1 MSSNPTPTS
10 KQKLKGLIERYIM
23 KKQKQLGMNP
33 STASSRLIKDI
44 LFKFI
49 NDLNLNTCFHCNTA
63 MSRENFSIEHKTPW
77 LDSTT
82 PKQLFFDLDNIS
94 FSHLSCNVSHSRK
107 PHKGIS
113 NPVCGT
119 PYAYQ
124 KGCRCDPCKLAKQK
138 ENSKRVR

>member
-1 MSSNPTPTS
+1 
-10 KQKLKGLIERYIM
+10 M

-63 MSRENFSIEHKTPW
+63 MNRDNFSIEHKTPW

-107 PHKGIS
+107 PHKWIS
-113 NPVCGT
+113 NPVCVLHMHT
-119 PYAYQ
+119 K
-124 KGCRCDPCKLAKQK
+124 KGADVILV
-138 ENSKRVR
+138 NWLSKKRTQREFVKTLPPNINTLLNFTN

>member
-63 MSRENFSIEHKTPW
+63 MSRDNFSIEHKTPW

-82 PKQLFFDLDNIS
+82 PKQLFFD
-94 FSHLSCNVSHSRK
+94 FR
-107 PHKGIS
+107 
-113 NPVCGT
+113 
-119 PYAYQ
+119 
-124 KGCRCDPCKLAKQK
+124 
-138 ENSKRVR
+138 